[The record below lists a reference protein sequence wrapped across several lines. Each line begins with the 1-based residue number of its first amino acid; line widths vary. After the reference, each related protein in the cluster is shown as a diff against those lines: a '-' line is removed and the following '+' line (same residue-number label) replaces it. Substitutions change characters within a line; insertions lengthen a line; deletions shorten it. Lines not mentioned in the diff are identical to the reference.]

1 MLRALYT
8 LYIILVLMT
17 PAFSQKYYTNQDS
30 LRATRIDEQILI
42 DGMLAEASWQ
52 RTESISNFAQ
62 REPLENAAPSQKTE
76 VYVLYDEQAL
86 YIGAR
91 MYDSR
96 PDSIMARLGR
106 RDSEDESDLFAVF
119 IDPYLDRRSGY
130 IFIIS
135 PASSLMDGVMLND
148 GWEDYSWDGV
158 WAGKAKIDQE
168 GWTTELRIPYSQ
180 LRFQKKD
187 VYAWGINFGRRT
199 KRKNEDDFLVFT
211 PKNGSGFASRFPI
224 LAGISNVN
232 PPANV
237 EILPYVRAKAEYLN
251 VEAANPFNDGSR
263 YIPAV
268 GTDLKIGLSSNLT
281 LDCTI
286 NPDFGQVEVDPAVV
300 NLSDVETTF
309 EEKRPFFLEG
319 ASIFDFGRGGAT
331 NYWTFNWSN
340 PDFFYTRRIGRTPQ
354 GSLPD
359 IDEDSDYVDLPEG
372 TRIIGAAKLTGKV
385 GNNWNFGTVQALTSR
400 EYADISIKGNQFKS
414 EIEPLTYYGI
424 VRAQKEIQKGFRGI
438 GLIST
443 LSNRFFKEAGLEDEI
458 NKSALTCGA
467 DGWTFLDTART
478 WVVTSWLGLSHIR
491 GNEQRLID
499 LQENSVHYFQR
510 PDARNFKVDSSATSL
525 TGYAARFTINKQKG
539 NVLFNSAIGFISPKF
554 DVNDMGYQG
563 RSDIINAH
571 LGGGY
576 KWTKPTSFY
585 RDVSLITALF
595 GNTDFDYNITWAGIF
610 SVADITFSNY
620 YFTELVFA
628 YNPETINTRRTRG
641 GPLTINPAAWEADF
655 FLRSDDR
662 KPWVFEISY
671 YMYTRWA
678 EDNQRQLRMEF
689 EWKPLSNVLLAF
701 DPSIMWNKAY
711 TQWIDVFSDPY
722 AATYAHRY
730 VFGTMHQ
737 TEFAAGLR
745 VNWTFTPH
753 LSFQLYL
760 QPLVSAGDF
769 SDFKELAR
777 AKSYDFNHFGQNGST
792 INLNDDTY
800 LVDPDGTGP
809 ASAFEFS
816 DPDFNYNSLRAN
828 AVLRWEYLPGSTFY
842 LVWTQSR
849 SYETEIGQFR
859 FEQSLDDLRH
869 VNPDNI
875 FMVKLNYWLNW

>member
-1 MLRALYT
+1 MQRTILAFIFML
-8 LYIILVLMT
+8 ILISL
-17 PAFSQKYYTNQDS
+17 AFTNTYYTNKDS
-30 LRATRIDEQILI
+30 VQATRTDEKIVI
-42 DGMLAEASWQ
+42 DGLLAETSWQ
-52 RTESISNFAQ
+52 RTPDISHFTQ
-62 REPLENAAPSQKTE
+62 RDPVEDTAPSQKTV
-76 VYVLYDEQAL
+76 VYVLYDDQAL

-91 MYDSR
+91 MYDNR
-96 PDSIMARLGR
+96 PDSIVARLGR

-148 GWEDYSWDGV
+148 GWEDYTWDGV
-158 WAGKAKIDQE
+158 WEGKAKIDQE
-168 GWTTELRIPYSQ
+168 GWTTEIRIPYSQ

-187 VYAWGINFGRRT
+187 TYAWGINFGRRT

-224 LAGISNVN
+224 LVGISNIN

-251 VEAANPFNDGSR
+251 VDAANPFNDGSR
-263 YIPAV
+263 YTPAL
-268 GTDLKIGLSSNLT
+268 GADLKIGLSSNLT
-281 LDCTI
+281 LNCTI

-319 ASIFDFGRGGAT
+319 ASIFNFGQGGAT
-331 NYWTFNWSN
+331 NYWSFNWSN

-359 IDEDSDYVDLPEG
+359 MDDDSDYVDLPEG
-372 TRIIGAAKLTGKV
+372 TRIIAAAKLSGKV
-385 GNNWNFGTVQALTSR
+385 GNNWNVGTVQALTSR
-400 EYADISIKGNQFKS
+400 EYAGIKLSGKKFDS

-424 VRAQKEIQKGFRGI
+424 LRAQKEIQKGLRGI
-438 GLIST
+438 GFISS
-443 LSNRFFKEAGLEDEI
+443 LNNRFFKEDGLADEI
-458 NKSALTCGA
+458 NKSALTFGT

-478 WVVTSWLGLSHIR
+478 WVVTGWFGLSQIR
-491 GNEQRLID
+491 GNNQRMID
-499 LQENSVHYFQR
+499 LQENSIHYFQR
-510 PDARNFKVDSSATSL
+510 PDAQSFEVDSSATSL
-525 TGYAARFTINKQKG
+525 TGFAGRFTINKQKG
-539 NVLFNSAIGFISPKF
+539 NTLFNSAIGFIDPKF

-563 RSDIINAH
+563 RSDVINAH
-571 LGGGY
+571 IGGGY
-576 KWTKPTSFY
+576 KWTKPTNFY

-628 YNPETINTRRTRG
+628 YNPETINNRRTRG
-641 GPLTINPAAWEADF
+641 GPLTINPPGWEADF

-662 KPWVFEISY
+662 KPWVLEISAN
-671 YMYTRWA
+671 MYTRWA
-678 EDNQRQLRMEF
+678 EDNQRQIELEF
-689 EWKPLSNVLLAF
+689 EWKPLSNVLLSF
-701 DPSIMWNKAY
+701 EPGMMWNKIY
-711 TQWIDVFSDPY
+711 TQWIDKFSDPY
-722 AATYAHRY
+722 SSTYDQRY
-730 VFGTMHQ
+730 VFATMHQ
-737 TEFAAGLR
+737 TEFSAGLR
-745 VNWTFTPH
+745 LNWTFTPQ
-753 LSFQLYL
+753 LSFQLYM
-760 QPLVSAGDF
+760 QPLISAGNF
-769 SDFKELAR
+769 FDFKELAR
-777 AKSYDFNHFGQNGST
+777 KKSYDFNHYGQNGST
-792 INLNDDTY
+792 IDLHDGTY
-800 LVDPDGTGP
+800 TVDPDGNGP
-809 ASAFEFS
+809 AGAFEFS
-816 DPDFNYNSLRAN
+816 DPDFNFNSLRAN

-849 SYETEIGQFR
+849 SFETESGR
-859 FEQSLDDLRH
+859 FKFERSLEDLQH